1 MLPYTKHK
9 NTCERKQKRLYN
21 GQVMDKEHRGIYNV
35 TFNDKK
41 ATPILKDIE
50 AIEDA
55 VIEYIAMYVKG
66 FHLER
71 RDKGRGA
78 EHIKLHLKENSKG
91 EIKLQE
97 LLDIGHSLREYLK
110 NFSEPFIDEKGA
122 KIYEWENKEGIRFRT
137 IVDRIDGQG
146 HTSTTFHPSNE
157 QIISFYS
164 DRNFNKQM
172 EFKNPKV
179 TQYYQNNKDINSST
193 LNVSDSTLAKMQQKI
208 EAFAQKGF
216 RKEGKKRK

>member
-1 MLPYTKHK
+1 M
-9 NTCERKQKRLYN
+9 
-21 GQVMDKEHRGIYNV
+21 
-35 TFNDKK
+35 
-41 ATPILKDIE
+41 
-50 AIEDA
+50 
-55 VIEYIAMYVKG
+55 IEYIAMYVKG

-110 NFSEPFIDEKGA
+110 NFSKPFIDEKGA

-164 DRNFNKQM
+164 DRNFNK
-172 EFKNPKV
+172 
-179 TQYYQNNKDINSST
+179 
-193 LNVSDSTLAKMQQKI
+193 
-208 EAFAQKGF
+208 
-216 RKEGKKRK
+216 